1 MTQPTIEQ
9 MIAFLDDTMMQV
21 EDDTPPMRYLQAIRA
36 ALQQQAHGVADAE
49 AALKARLLEIGGCS
63 NHGCYIVK
71 PVGQGTNGPCH
82 CLDDRYKAKRVVG
95 AYHAAISAAKDGAG

>member
-36 ALQQQAHGVADAE
+36 ALTEKVLPEGTVAEHKKLVAAQSKLSCLEATGVDDCDGYDEAMDKYSVLNAE
-49 AALKARLLEIGGCS
+49 
-63 NHGCYIVK
+63 
-71 PVGQGTNGPCH
+71 
-82 CLDDRYKAKRVVG
+82 
-95 AYHAAISAAKDGAG
+95 